1 MSEYG
6 SRILRG
12 IGLALALGAVAGG
25 CRKSEPMRPVTS
37 GLQISGVIEETT
49 NAPPYTYLRVRTDN
63 GTVWAAVPVATVRV
77 GATIRIANGVA
88 LKNFDAPG
96 LSRKLDS
103 VIFGVVQR

>member
-1 MSEYG
+1 
-6 SRILRG
+6 
-12 IGLALALGAVAGG
+12 
-25 CRKSEPMRPVTS
+25 
-37 GLQISGVIEETT
+37 
-49 NAPPYTYLRVRTDN
+49 VRTDN